1 MLSCAIPSIVVLCEL
16 PHHCEACQNQASS
29 ASNVQCLST
38 VSLFCI
44 QDILHR
50 WRVQQIP
57 IIYIYIYVRVQG
69 RKRPELWTLNCP
81 RTTVGPSLPVF
92 ETAWHCRVHLPEPL
106 FAAPSHPEHL
116 QITYQRIQSFLRL
129 GKRLTSSILPFNS
142 NMIPSCV
149 DSQRWQGDA

>member
-1 MLSCAIPSIVVLCEL
+1 MRNPKHRRSLRTASPLRSMPKPSFLSKQCAVL
-16 PHHCEACQNQASS
+16 
-29 ASNVQCLST
+29 VYRK
-38 VSLFCI
+38 SL
-44 QDILHR
+44 LHPGHIAPVAR
-50 WRVQQIP
+50 ATNTD
-57 IIYIYIYVRVQG
+57 YIYIYVRVQG